1 MQKRPKEIDVVR
13 KAYQLWQQAGE
24 PAAADDEFYF
34 RAKQLLQESL
44 NSEEVA
50 SRLDKDQT

>member
-1 MQKRPKEIDVVR
+1 MQKRPKELDVVR
-13 KAYQLWQQAGE
+13 KAYELWQQAGE
-24 PAAADDEFYF
+24 PAGADDEYYF

-50 SRLDKDQT
+50 TRLDKDQS